1 MCQWPSGMQVNK
13 ELLIDL
19 HTGRHIIEEIVRQ
32 VGHLP
37 EFITLFK
44 ADMHV
49 AGFEPVISVLQC
61 PR

>member
-1 MCQWPSGMQVNK
+1 MQVNK

>member
-1 MCQWPSGMQVNK
+1 MQVNK
-13 ELLIDL
+13 EIFIDL
-19 HTGRHIIEEIVRQ
+19 HTGRHNIGEIVCQAVR
-32 VGHLP
+32 LP
-37 EFITLFK
+37 EVITLFK